1 MINIIEYL
9 TRKIIPIS
17 LVLSLALTAIPA
29 QAVFAAGLADTD
41 NPPDAVAQFTD
52 GRVEQAWAR
61 LQKAYDR
68 QGQMLEKADT
78 FTGKVQDMLDKMKE
92 NGKDT
97 SSLQAALDAF
107 TAEIKNAHPVYESA
121 NGIVKSHKGFDNEG
135 NVIDHELAVETVKSL
150 AEKIR
155 EVHQLV
161 GEPGKALKEALRSL
175 RETRQ
180 KERVSAPQG

>member
-1 MINIIEYL
+1 MNKMIRSL
-9 TRKIIPIS
+9 TRKIIPIA
-17 LVLSLALTAIPA
+17 LVLSLAFTAFMA
-29 QAVFAAGLADTD
+29 QPVFAAGLADTG
-41 NPPDAVAQFTD
+41 NPPDAAAQFTD

-78 FTGKVQDMLDKMKE
+78 FSGKVQDLLDKMQE

-97 SSLQAALDAF
+97 SLLQAALDTFA
-107 TAEIKNAHPVYESA
+107 AEIKNAHPVYESA
-121 NGIVKSHKGFDNEG
+121 KGIVNSHKGFDNEG
-135 NVIDHELAVETVKSL
+135 NVTDHELAVETVKSL

-155 EVHQLV
+155 EVHRLV
-161 GEPGKALKEALRSL
+161 GEPGKALREALRSL

-180 KERVSAPQG
+180 NERVSAPQG